1 MRISKLTPPICL
13 LAATANKPS
22 TDLPRDL
29 PLLFP
34 PITHLLAIRGFR
46 FTNYLSFVVYLCL
59 ALNSAHERIPY
70 VRASCCQL
78 RKMQKELLKRIRDGT
93 SGLCGGDASL
103 CQFTLPTCFNKRI
116 VQRKSLVR
124 KCCSYKHDSATF
136 KLK

>member
-1 MRISKLTPPICL
+1 MTGAEPCSSSCVSVHSSKLTPPICL

-22 TDLPRDL
+22 TDLPRDS

-46 FTNYLSFVVYLCL
+46 FTNYLSLVSYLCL
-59 ALNSAHERIPY
+59 ALNSAHKRISY

-93 SGLCGGDASL
+93 SGLCAAMLPFANLLCPLVFINESFNGSL
-103 CQFTLPTCFNKRI
+103 
-116 VQRKSLVR
+116 
-124 KCCSYKHDSATF
+124 
-136 KLK
+136 